1 MWNLSKNCSR
11 KSINWQNTWSFTQMK
26 RFQCE
31 SCGECFLQSCDL
43 KRHERTH
50 SGKKPSQYRTCIK
63 SFTQSYYLKLTI
75 KWFILK
81 KNFFNAIFI
90 LKDLEV
96 YLKIHKT
103 IHTGE
108 RPFKCPKCNKAF
120 VQSNDLK
127 KHERTHTGLKPF
139 ECKTCKKFYPR
150 SDSLKE
156 HERIHT
162 GEKPYKCKMCNKSFI
177 GASDYRKHEKSHI
190 GREH

>member
-108 RPFKCPKCNKAF
+108 RPFKCQKCNKAF

-127 KHERTHTGLKPF
+127 SMKGLTRDQNHLSVRLAKILPSIWFLERTW
-139 ECKTCKKFYPR
+139 EN
-150 SDSLKE
+150 S
-156 HERIHT
+156 
-162 GEKPYKCKMCNKSFI
+162 
-177 GASDYRKHEKSHI
+177 YR
-190 GREH
+190 RETIQMQNVQQIICLWK